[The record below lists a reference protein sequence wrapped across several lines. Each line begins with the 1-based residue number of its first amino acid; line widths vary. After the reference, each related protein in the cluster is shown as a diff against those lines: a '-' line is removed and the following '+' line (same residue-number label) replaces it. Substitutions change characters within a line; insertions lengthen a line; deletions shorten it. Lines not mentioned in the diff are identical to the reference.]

1 MKIIAECGATK
12 SDWRLISD
20 GVGIK
25 QVLTPGI
32 NVSTMSWEAIKVV
45 VDEALGQLCSASGS
59 GSASASG
66 SNAICAAL
74 PESVIVQSIH
84 LYVAGVVT
92 EDVDSNFRDAF
103 ATYYPSAEVEVQ
115 TDLVAAARAACGHA
129 PGIAAILGTG
139 SNSCQ
144 WNGEMIVKKV
154 PTGGFILGDEG
165 GAATLGKLF
174 ISDFIKGLVPAEIA
188 EDFASRYPSDYAA
201 IVTNV
206 YRSQSPSAY
215 LGGFAPFIMEYYHH
229 PYIKELVDG
238 NFRSFIRRSLKQYD
252 TEGCP
257 VGVVGGFAFA
267 IKDIFMRIA
276 SEEGIAIS
284 RIIKAPIEGL
294 IEYHS

>member
-12 SDWRLISD
+12 SDWRLIYD

-32 NVSTMSWEAIKVV
+32 NVSAMDMDAVRAIVN
-45 VDEALGQLCSASGS
+45 DAIEQLCSTC
-59 GSASASG
+59 SATV
-66 SNAICAAL
+66 N
-74 PESVIVQSIH
+74 SIH

-92 EDVDSNFRDAF
+92 DAIEGELK
-103 ATYYPSAEVEVQ
+103 AVLSTHYPSSSFEIQ

-129 PGIAAILGTG
+129 PGIAAIIGTG

-144 WNGEMIVKKV
+144 WDGEKVVRKV
-154 PTGGFILGDEG
+154 PSGGFILGDEG
-165 GAATLGKLF
+165 SAATLGRLF
-174 ISDFIKGLVPAEIA
+174 ISDFLKGLIPQDIA
-188 EDFASRYPSDYAA
+188 DEFALRYPSDYST

-206 YRSQSPSAY
+206 YRAQSPSAY
-215 LGGFAPFIMEYYHH
+215 LGSLAPFIMEHYAH
-229 PYIKELVDG
+229 PYVKELVDG

-267 IKDIFMRIA
+267 LKDIFMRIA
-276 SEEGIAIS
+276 SEEGITIS

>member
-25 QVLTPGI
+25 QVLAEGI
-32 NVSTMSWEAIKVV
+32 NVSAMAMDAVRAVV
-45 VDEALGQLCSASGS
+45 N
-59 GSASASG
+59 
-66 SNAICAAL
+66 NAFKQFAGLENVTA
-74 PESVIVQSIH
+74 VH
-84 LYVAGVVT
+84 LYVAGVMT
-92 EDVDSNFRDAF
+92 EEIEEELKAVLSAHC
-103 ATYYPSAEVEVQ
+103 PSASLEIQ
-115 TDLVAAARAACGHA
+115 TDLIAAARAACGHA
-129 PGIAAILGTG
+129 PGIAAIIGTG

-144 WNGEMIVKKV
+144 WDGEKIVRKIA
-154 PTGGFILGDEG
+154 TGGFILGDEG
-165 GAATLGKLF
+165 SAATLGKLF
-174 ISDFIKGLVPAEIA
+174 IADYIKGLVPAEIA
-188 EDFASRYPSDYAA
+188 DDFASRYPSDYAT

-215 LGGFAPFIMEYYHH
+215 LGSLAPFIMEHYDH
-229 PYIKELVDG
+229 PYVKELVEG

-267 IKDIFMRIA
+267 LKEIFMRIA
-276 SEEGIAIS
+276 SEEGIVVS

>member
-12 SDWRLISD
+12 SDWRLVSD
-20 GVGIK
+20 GTGLK
-25 QVLTPGI
+25 QVLLSGI
-32 NVSTMSWEAIKVV
+32 NVSTMSWATIKAV
-45 VDEALGQLCSASGS
+45 VDEALGQLCA
-59 GSASASG
+59 AD
-66 SNAICAAL
+66 AI
-74 PESVIVQSIH
+74 ESIH

-92 EDVDSNFRDAF
+92 EDVEANFGNLF
-103 ATYYPSAEVEVQ
+103 ASYYPSAEVEIQ
-115 TDLVAAARAACGHA
+115 TDLVAAARAACGHT
-129 PGIAAILGTG
+129 PGIAAIIGTG

-144 WNGEMIVKKV
+144 WDGEKIVRKIA
-154 PTGGFILGDEG
+154 TGGFILGDEG
-165 GAATLGKLF
+165 SAATLGKLF
-174 ISDFIKGLVPAEIA
+174 IADFIKGLVPAEIA
-188 EDFASRYPSDYAA
+188 DDFASRYPSDYAT

-252 TEGCP
+252 TERYP
-257 VGVVGGFAFA
+257 IGVVGGFAYA
-267 IKDIFMRIA
+267 LKDIFMRVA
-276 SEEGIAIS
+276 SEEGMTVS

>member
-1 MKIIAECGATK
+1 MKIIADCGATK
-12 SDWRLISD
+12 SDWRLIYD

-32 NVSTMSWEAIKVV
+32 NVSAMDMDAVRAIVN
-45 VDEALGQLCSASGS
+45 DAIEQLCSTC
-59 GSASASG
+59 SATV
-66 SNAICAAL
+66 N
-74 PESVIVQSIH
+74 SIH

-92 EDVDSNFRDAF
+92 DAIEEELK
-103 ATYYPSAEVEVQ
+103 AVLSARYPSSSFEIQ
-115 TDLVAAARAACGHA
+115 TDLLAAARAVCGHA

-139 SNSCQ
+139 SNSCEYD
-144 WNGEMIVKKV
+144 GEKIVRKV
-154 PTGGFILGDEG
+154 PSGGFILGDEG
-165 GAATLGKLF
+165 SAATLGKLF
-174 ISDFIKGLVPAEIA
+174 VADFLKGFVPHEIA
-188 EDFASRYPSDYAA
+188 EDFSSRYPSDYAT

-206 YRSQSPSAY
+206 YRSKSPSAY
-215 LGGFAPFIMEYYHH
+215 LGSLAPFIIEHYNH
-229 PYIKELVDG
+229 PYIKNLVEV
-238 NFRSFIRRSLKQYD
+238 NFRSFIQRSLKQYD

-267 IKDIFMRIA
+267 LKDIFMRIA

>member
-12 SDWRLISD
+12 SDWRLVCD
-20 GVGIK
+20 GTGIK
-25 QVLTPGI
+25 QVLVSGI
-32 NVSTMSWEAIKVV
+32 NVSTMSWDAVKAVA
-45 VDEALGQLCSASGS
+45 DEALGQLCGADD
-59 GSASASG
+59 
-66 SNAICAAL
+66 AI
-74 PESVIVQSIH
+74 ESLHV
-84 LYVAGVVT
+84 YVAGVVT
-92 EDVDSNFRDAF
+92 EEVEENFKSMF
-103 ATYYPSAEVEVQ
+103 AALYPSAEVEIQ
-115 TDLVAAARAACGHA
+115 TDFVAAARAACGHA

-144 WNGEMIVKKV
+144 WDGAKV
-154 PTGGFILGDEG
+154 VRKVATGGFILGDEG

-188 EDFASRYPSDYAA
+188 DDFASRYPSDYAT
-201 IVTNV
+201 IVANV

-215 LGGFAPFIMEYYHH
+215 LGAFAPFIVEHYSH
-229 PYIKELVDG
+229 PYIKEMVDG
-238 NFRSFIRRSLKQYD
+238 NFRSFITRSLKQYD

-267 IKDIFMRIA
+267 LKDIFMRIA
-276 SEEGIAIS
+276 SEEGIVVS